1 MSFTR
6 IKRTF
11 LDFIEYL
18 SKSIVS
24 YPPIQ
29 KWLKE
34 HPKLIDQIQKRLT
47 PKRFKGLPLTLLL
60 AALLFSLYLFLGIAA
75 DYLTHDPLISVDVR
89 LANLLF
95 AFRSQH
101 LLRFF
106 YAVTLFAES
115 WVVIT
120 AAILLTVLLRFYKQ
134 RIHILAL
141 WLALISSEGA
151 TYVGKLLFHRGRP
164 DLLLRA
170 VSEDSFSFPSGH
182 ATTVAVFY
190 GFLAYLIIRHSK
202 SWKVRIGVVSS
213 TIITIILV
221 DLSRLYLGVHF
232 LSDVLAGNLIGFSG
246 LLFGM
251 TVSEWFISSGLFK
264 PSTKFRSSM
273 IAWVLIYEILMI
285 IVMVHFAPLTWQ
297 PTKPPQAQ
305 TISTKEVL
313 SLFETGKLPR
323 YTETLLGTP
332 QEPTNLIVIAPEQCF
347 NDDIEKAGWIL
358 ADSVSLQSVKHISKT
373 ALLNTEYP
381 TAPITPSFYAERPHD
396 LGFEKETDRKTVRA
410 RHHVRFWKTGF
421 ATPDGLLYVGTVSL
435 DTGIKWGITHQI
447 APDIDTER
455 DLFVSD
461 LRQVNS
467 LTQEQKILFIPPILG
482 KNFSGDEFFTDGKTE
497 FLTLAPCREY
507 PPFKNLER

>member
-1 MSFTR
+1 MSLSQ
-6 IKRTF
+6 IKQTF
-11 LDFIEYL
+11 LDFIGYL
-18 SKSIVS
+18 SKSIIS
-24 YPPIQ
+24 YPPLQ
-29 KWLKE
+29 KWLKR
-34 HPKLIDQIQKRLT
+34 HPHFVNQFQKRLT
-47 PKRFKGLPLTLLL
+47 PKQFNGLPLTLLV

-75 DYLTHDPLISVDVR
+75 DYFTHDPLISLDVR

-95 AFRSQH
+95 AFRNQH

-106 YAVTLFAES
+106 YVVTLFAES

-120 AAILLTVLLRFYKQ
+120 AAVLLTVLLWLYRQ

-151 TYVGKLLFHRGRP
+151 TFLGKLLFHRGRP

-170 VSEDSFSFPSGH
+170 VSENSFSFPSGH

-190 GFLAYLIIRHSK
+190 GFLAYLVIRHSK
-202 SWKVRIGVVSS
+202 SWKMRILTILS
-213 TIITIILV
+213 TVIAVILV
-221 DLSRLYLGVHF
+221 DLSRLYLGVHY

-246 LLFGM
+246 LLFGI
-251 TVSEWFISSGLFK
+251 TVSEWFISSRSLK
-264 PSTKFRSSM
+264 PSDKFRSSM
-273 IAWVLIYEILMI
+273 IVWVLICEILMI
-285 IVMVHFAPLTWQ
+285 IVVVHFVPLTWQ
-297 PTKPPQAQ
+297 PTKLSQAQ
-305 TISTKEVL
+305 AISTKEVL

-323 YTETLLGTP
+323 YTETLIGTP

-347 NDDIEKAGWIL
+347 NDDIKKAGWIL
-358 ADSVSLQSVKHISKT
+358 ADSVSLQSIKHISKT

-396 LGFEKETDRKTVRA
+396 VGFEKETDRKTVRA
-410 RHHVRFWKTGF
+410 RHHVRFWKTGY

-455 DLFVSD
+455 DLFVAD
-461 LRQVNS
+461 LQQARTIVE
-467 LTQEQKILFIPPILG
+467 EQQIPFVPPTLG

-497 FLTLAPCREY
+497 FLTLAPCKE
-507 PPFKNLER
+507 